1 MKSYLRFLS
10 RNKLYTAI
18 EVVGLSLALAFVILL
33 SSYIIDDLNCDKDIK
48 DKDRICLAHVFEAP
62 MMMDPFMEIA
72 AGIPEVENVCW
83 YAQSQSKS
91 FFNNL
96 IRAVSEDGEEHV
108 DAAAVSEDFFKV
120 MTFRM
125 LEGDPEKAL
134 AGRNGAVISERLAKK
149 LYPDGDAMGRSLRL
163 TDMIYIDLNLTI
175 TGIYKTS
182 GKSIFNENDVLFSFD
197 TYASLP
203 IYPNS
208 QQASI
213 CFLKL
218 REGSTRQDVGD
229 SFTEEIKTRFRDMF
243 GDAIN
248 DFTIRTVPF
257 EDIRDQNYEI
267 FSVFFSNIRKSNM
280 LGIYIIMCL
289 FIVLIS
295 LLDYIVLTMAFSRF
309 RLKEIATRRL
319 LGTER
324 KSIIFRCIGESFFLL
339 LVSFV
344 FAVYLAFALKGQIGA
359 ILGTELDPLSNGGE
373 YLIIMGIM
381 VIMAGFAS
389 SVPSAILSSYK
400 PIDVLKGEV
409 RHQDKMFFSKVFI
422 GLSGALSIIGVAVT
436 LGITLQTRHM
446 TNQPLGYETDNILY
460 VRFNTYNQDKQQRI
474 NKYIDELRSLSL
486 VDSVGLIEGPPMYEH
501 GQWSRHC
508 RGANGESNWLY
519 TTSGNRE
526 AFGIL
531 GIGLTADFGQR
542 SEPEIYLCESS
553 YTDNQT
559 FITDNML
566 EFLDGKTPVSGLC
579 SDYRSGSLKDF
590 DNMNRLFGI
599 QVYETGYMTDLMHP
613 LIKVNIDEDKACRM
627 IRDFYASKG
636 YEDTLVTVSTL
647 NEMLIEPFREERN
660 SQKLMFIFTLISILM
675 TAMTIIGLSSY
686 YAKTS
691 EGDTAVRKVFGS
703 SDWQIFR
710 DTVLGFSVPVLISAL
725 VAVPLAWMYLN
736 RWLEGYVYRIGNSPL
751 IYLAA
756 LIAVLLIV
764 AVSIALQA
772 LRLMRTNPAEALKKE

>member
-33 SSYIIDDLNCDKDIK
+33 SSYIIEDLNCDKDIE
-48 DKDRICLAHVFEAP
+48 DKDRICLAHLYEAP

-72 AGIPEVENVCW
+72 AGLPEVENICW
-83 YAQSQSKS
+83 YAQSHSKS

-163 TDMIYIDLNLTI
+163 SDMIYIDLNLTV

-208 QQASI
+208 DQASI

-218 REGSTRQDVGD
+218 REGSTHQNVGD
-229 SFTEEIKTRFRDMF
+229 SFTEEIKTRYRDTF

-267 FSVFFSNIRKSNM
+267 FSIFFSNIRKSNM
-280 LGIYIIMCL
+280 LGTYIVMCL
-289 FIVLIS
+289 FIILIS

-339 LVSFV
+339 LISFV
-344 FAVYLAFALKGQIGA
+344 FAVCLAFTLKGQIGT

-373 YLIIMGIM
+373 YIILLGII
-381 VIMAGFAS
+381 VIMAGVAS

-409 RHQDKMFFSKVFI
+409 RHQDKMFFSKIFI

-446 TNQPLGYETDNILY
+446 TDQPLGYETDKILFAH
-460 VRFNTYNQDKQQRI
+460 FNTYNQDKQQRI
-474 NKYIDELRSLSL
+474 NKYIDELRSLSF

-599 QVYETGYMTDLMHP
+599 QVYETGYRMDLIHP

-636 YEDTLVTVSTL
+636 YEETLVTVSTL

-660 SQKLMFIFTLISILM
+660 SQKLLIIFTLISILM

-686 YAKTS
+686 YTKTS
-691 EGDTAVRKVFGS
+691 EGDTAIRKVFGS

-710 DTVLGFSVPVLISAL
+710 DTVLGFSVPVLISAI
-725 VAVPLAWMYLN
+725 AAIPLAWIYID
-736 RWLEGYVYRIGNSPL
+736 RWLEAYPYKIGNSPL